1 MVDINLFK
9 NGGGEGEE
17 EKEWNSKPSEGNDF
31 EDDLKDGLGFDED
44 LSTPE
49 SFDDSKLLDEEPLPD
64 FDEPD
69 EENPRDEDYEF
80 GDVKEKKSSLWVWIL
95 MGIIVITVMLYVF
108 YIQPRQIAKSTQIV
122 QPIRPPTIP
131 PKTTTDKNAAGV
143 KNGGEKPA
151 PGTTS
156 GETVPVGE
164 SADFPAMIYVNASQ
178 VIFRDLSEKGQFG
191 AILLNGDQFLVEYVS
206 ETPGIAD
213 QVGQKIKTLLGI
225 SAYKVSPEDRHR
237 TAGKI
242 YYWGIVSGQLS
253 PTKESKHVQPGPKKF
268 ASAGVFIQSIK
279 DLAGKHNL
287 EAIVTTPMDS
297 KVTIKIEGVNS
308 NVLQF
313 LQSMKKM
320 SGNYKLE
327 KLFMNSL
334 DYSDFSGSKLK
345 LILDCQIS

>member
-17 EKEWNSKPSEGNDF
+17 EKEWDSKSPEGNDF

-69 EENPRDEDYEF
+69 EENPRDGDYEF
-80 GDVKEKKSSLWVWIL
+80 GDVKEKKSSLWIWIL
-95 MGIIVITVMLYVF
+95 MGIIVVTVMLYVF
-108 YIQPRQIAKSTQIV
+108 YIQPKQIAKSTKVVRAIK
-122 QPIRPPTIP
+122 PPTIP
-131 PKTTTDKNAAGV
+131 PKTTADKGVASVKQGEAKPVAG
-143 KNGGEKPA
+143 
-151 PGTTS
+151 T
-156 GETVPVGE
+156 PVGE
-164 SADFPAMIYVNASQ
+164 SPVGESTDFPATTYVDASK
-178 VIFRDLSEKGQFG
+178 VIFEDLSAKAQFG

-206 ETPGIAD
+206 ETPGVAD
-213 QVGQKIKTLLGI
+213 QMGQKIKTLLGI
-225 SAYKVSPEDRHR
+225 GTYKVSPEDRHR

-242 YYWGIVSGQLS
+242 YYWGIVSGQLAKA
-253 PTKESKHVQPGPKKF
+253 KEAKPVPPGSKKF
-268 ASAGVFIQSIK
+268 ASAGVFVQSIK
-279 DLAGKHNL
+279 DLAGKYNL
-287 EAIVTTPMDS
+287 ETIVTTPVDS
-297 KVTIKIEGVNS
+297 KVTIKIEGANS

-313 LQSMKKM
+313 LQSLKNM

-327 KLFMNSL
+327 KLFMSSL
-334 DYSDFSGSKLK
+334 DYSDFSGNRLK